1 VLNFSKMIKSSL
13 RIYAAVSLAMV
24 FWSLSFIWY
33 KEVFEFY
40 KPITLVVGRLT
51 ISSIF
56 LFVTVGLLMRKLTRV
71 RMGDLKYF
79 MLLAFFEPFLYFMGE
94 SFGMTMVSSTLAAVI
109 ISTIPL
115 FSPLGEFYIYKT
127 RVTLMNFIGILVSVV
142 GVGMVIFHQGF
153 GKLEANP
160 VGIALM
166 FLAVFAALGYSLTLR
181 KLTSTY
187 NVFTIITYQ
196 NTIAVIYFLPL
207 FFIFEF
213 NHFVSVGVTFKS
225 LMPLIKLGIFAS
237 TFAFLLFTYSVKHL
251 GVTKANS
258 FANAIP
264 VLTAI
269 FAYFL
274 LGETLSIIKITG
286 IAIVVFGLFLSQVPK
301 EHARRVF
308 AFIPVGLI
316 TRARLRKNE

>member
-1 VLNFSKMIKSSL
+1 MQKSSF
-13 RIYAAVSLAMV
+13 RIYVAVVFAMV

-51 ISSIF
+51 ISSVF
-56 LFVTVGLLMRKLTRV
+56 LFLVTGLMRKLTPV
-71 RMGDLKYF
+71 KYNDVKYF
-79 MLLAFFEPFLYFMGE
+79 LLLAFFEPFLYFVGE

-109 ISTIPL
+109 VSTIPL

-127 RVTLMNFIGILVSVV
+127 RITLMNFLGIVVSVV
-142 GVGMVIFHQGF
+142 GVGMVIFHRGLGQ
-153 GKLEANP
+153 LEANP

-166 FLAVFAALGYSLTLR
+166 FLAVVAALGYSLTLR
-181 KLTSTY
+181 KLTANY

-196 NTIAVIYFLPL
+196 NTLAILYFLPF

-213 NHFVSVGVTFKS
+213 KHFMSVGVTVKS
-225 LMPLIKLGIFAS
+225 VMPLIKLGIFAS

-274 LGETLSIIKITG
+274 LGEVLTLTKMLG
-286 IAIVVFGLFLSQVPK
+286 IGIVVLGLFLSQVPK
-301 EHARRVF
+301 EHARKVF

-316 TRARLRKNE
+316 TLARLKKKE

>member
-1 VLNFSKMIKSSL
+1 MQKKGFLV
-13 RIYAAVSLAMV
+13 YVAVVMAMV

-33 KEVFEFY
+33 KEVFVYY

-51 ISSIF
+51 ISTVF
-56 LFVTVGLLMRKLTRV
+56 LYLTVGLLMRKLNRV
-71 RMGDLKYF
+71 RIKDFKYF

-115 FSPLGEFYIYKT
+115 FSPLGEFYIYRN
-127 RVTLMNFIGILVSVV
+127 RVTLMNFIGILVSIV
-142 GVGMVIFHQGF
+142 GVTMVIFHQGF
-153 GKLEANP
+153 GRLEANP
-160 VGIALM
+160 IGIALM
-166 FLAVFAALGYSLTLR
+166 FIAVFAALGYSLTLR
-181 KLTSTY
+181 KLTASY

-196 NTIAVIYFLPL
+196 NSIAVIYFLPL

-213 NHFVSVGVTFKS
+213 KHFIGVGVS
-225 LMPLIKLGIFAS
+225 AQSVMPLVKLGIFAS

-264 VLTAI
+264 VLTAV

-274 LGETLSIIKITG
+274 LGETLSVVKITG
-286 IAIVVFGLFLSQVPK
+286 IAIVVFGLFLSQLPK
-301 EHARRVF
+301 EHAKRVF

-316 TRARLRKNE
+316 TRSRLRKNG

>member
-1 VLNFSKMIKSSL
+1 MIKNSL
-13 RIYAAVSLAMV
+13 KIYVAVSVAMI

-40 KPITLVVGRLT
+40 RPISLVVGRLL
-51 ISSIF
+51 ISTVF
-56 LFVTVGLLMRKLTRV
+56 LYITVGLIMGKLTKVRV
-71 RMGDLKYF
+71 SDFKYF

-109 ISTIPL
+109 VSTIPL
-115 FSPLGEFYIYKT
+115 FSPLAEFYIYRT
-127 RVTLMNFIGILVSVV
+127 RVSLMNFVGIVVSIV

-153 GKLEANP
+153 GNLEANP
-160 VGIALM
+160 FGIALM

-187 NVFTIITYQ
+187 NVFTITTYQ
-196 NTIAVIYFLPL
+196 NTLAVIYFLPL
-207 FFIFEF
+207 FFIFEYS
-213 NHFVSVGVTFKS
+213 HFMSVGVTLKS

-269 FAYFL
+269 FAYFI
-274 LGETLSIIKITG
+274 LGETLGIVKIMG

>member
-1 VLNFSKMIKSSL
+1 MKNDSIG
-13 RIYAAVSLAMV
+13 IYAATVLAMV

-33 KEVFEFY
+33 KEVFQFY
-40 KPITLVVGRLT
+40 KPITLVVGRLS
-51 ISSIF
+51 ISAIF
-56 LFVTVGLLMRKLTRV
+56 LFITVGLIMRKLTKIKAS
-71 RMGDLKYF
+71 DLKYF
-79 MLLAFFEPFLYFMGE
+79 LLLAFFEPFLYFMGE

-127 RVTLMNFIGILVSVV
+127 RVTLMNFVGIMVSVV

-166 FLAVFAALGYSLTLR
+166 ILAVFAALGYSLTLR
-181 KLTSTY
+181 KLTSAY

-196 NTIAVIYFLPL
+196 NTIAVIYFLPI
-207 FFIFEF
+207 FFLFEF
-213 NHFVSVGVTFKS
+213 NHFMSVGVTISS
-225 LMPLIKLGIFAS
+225 LMPLVKLGIFAS

-274 LGETLSIIKITG
+274 LGETLGIVKIAG
-286 IAIVVFGLFLSQVPK
+286 IAIVVLGLFLSQVPR

>member
-1 VLNFSKMIKSSL
+1 MIKNSL
-13 RIYAAVSLAMV
+13 KIYVAVSVAMI

-40 KPITLVVGRLT
+40 RPISLVVGRLL
-51 ISSIF
+51 ISTVF
-56 LFVTVGLLMRKLTRV
+56 LYITVGLIMGKLTKVRV
-71 RMGDLKYF
+71 SDFKYF

-109 ISTIPL
+109 VSTIPL
-115 FSPLGEFYIYKT
+115 FSPLGEFYIYRT
-127 RVTLMNFIGILVSVV
+127 RVSLMNFVGIVVSIV

-153 GKLEANP
+153 GNLEANP
-160 VGIALM
+160 IGIALM

-187 NVFTIITYQ
+187 NVFTITTYQ
-196 NTIAVIYFLPL
+196 NTLAVIYFLPL
-207 FFIFEF
+207 FFIFEYS
-213 NHFVSVGVTFKS
+213 HFMSVGVTLKS

-269 FAYFL
+269 FAYFI
-274 LGETLSIIKITG
+274 LGETLGIVKIMG

>member
-1 VLNFSKMIKSSL
+1 MIKNSL
-13 RIYAAVSLAMV
+13 KVYVAVSLTMV

-40 KPITLVVGRLT
+40 KPISMVLGRLL
-51 ISSIF
+51 ISTVF
-56 LFVTVGLLMRKLTRV
+56 LYITVGLIMGKLTKV
-71 RMGDLKYF
+71 RLSDFKYF
-79 MLLAFFEPFLYFMGE
+79 ILLAFFEPFLYFMGE

-115 FSPLGEFYIYKT
+115 FSPFAEFYVYKT
-127 RVTLMNFIGILVSVV
+127 RVSLMNFIGIVVSIV
-142 GVGMVIFHQGF
+142 GVGMVIFHKGF
-153 GKLEANP
+153 DKLEANP
-160 VGIALM
+160 IGIALM

-196 NTIAVIYFLPL
+196 NTLAMVYFLPL
-207 FFIFEF
+207 FFMFEYS
-213 NHFVSVGVTFKS
+213 HFISVGVTLKS

-237 TFAFLLFTYSVKHL
+237 TIAFLLFTYSVKHL
-251 GVTKANS
+251 GVTKANT

-269 FAYFL
+269 FAYFI
-274 LGETLSIIKITG
+274 LGETLGIVKIIG
-286 IAIVVFGLFLSQVPK
+286 IAMVVFGLFLSQVPK

>member
-1 VLNFSKMIKSSL
+1 MIKNSL
-13 RIYAAVSLAMV
+13 KIYVAVSVAMI

-40 KPITLVVGRLT
+40 RPISLVVGRLL
-51 ISSIF
+51 ISTVF
-56 LFVTVGLLMRKLTRV
+56 LYITVGLIMGKLTKVRV
-71 RMGDLKYF
+71 SDFKYF

-109 ISTIPL
+109 VSTIPL
-115 FSPLGEFYIYKT
+115 FSPLGEFYIYRT
-127 RVTLMNFIGILVSVV
+127 RVSLMNFVGIVVSIV

-153 GKLEANP
+153 GNLEANP
-160 VGIALM
+160 FGIALM

-187 NVFTIITYQ
+187 NVFTITTYQ
-196 NTIAVIYFLPL
+196 NTLAVIYFLPL
-207 FFIFEF
+207 FFIFEYS
-213 NHFVSVGVTFKS
+213 HFMSVGVTLKS

-269 FAYFL
+269 FAYFI
-274 LGETLSIIKITG
+274 LGETLGIVKIMG

>member
-1 VLNFSKMIKSSL
+1 MIKNSL
-13 RIYAAVSLAMV
+13 KVYVAVSVAMV

-40 KPITLVVGRLT
+40 KPISLVLGRLL
-51 ISSIF
+51 ISTGF
-56 LFVTVGLLMRKLTRV
+56 LYITVGLIMGKLTKV
-71 RMGDLKYF
+71 RLSDFKYF

-109 ISTIPL
+109 VSTIPL
-115 FSPLGEFYIYKT
+115 FSPLAEFYIYKT
-127 RVTLMNFIGILVSVV
+127 RVSLMNFVGIVVSIV

-153 GKLEANP
+153 GNLEANP
-160 VGIALM
+160 IGIVLM
-166 FLAVFAALGYSLTLR
+166 FLAVLAALGYSLTLR

-196 NTIAVIYFLPL
+196 NTLAVIYFLPL
-207 FFIFEF
+207 FFIFEYS
-213 NHFVSVGVTFKS
+213 HFMSVGVTLKS

-269 FAYFL
+269 FAYFI
-274 LGETLSIIKITG
+274 LGETLGMVKIMG

>member
-1 VLNFSKMIKSSL
+1 MIKNSIK
-13 RIYAAVSLAMV
+13 IYVAVSLAMV

-40 KPITLVVGRLT
+40 KPISLVVGRLL
-51 ISSIF
+51 ISTVF
-56 LFVTVGLLMRKLTRV
+56 LYITVGLIMGKLTKV
-71 RMGDLKYF
+71 RLSDFKYF

-109 ISTIPL
+109 VSTIPL
-115 FSPLGEFYIYKT
+115 FSPLAEFYIYKT
-127 RVTLMNFIGILVSVV
+127 RVLLMNFVGIVVSIF

-153 GKLEANP
+153 GNLEANP
-160 VGIALM
+160 IGIALM

-196 NTIAVIYFLPL
+196 NSLAVIYFLPL
-207 FFIFEF
+207 FFIFEYS
-213 NHFVSVGVTFKS
+213 HFMSVGVTLKS

-269 FAYFL
+269 FAYII
-274 LGETLSIIKITG
+274 LGETLGIVKIMG

>member
-1 VLNFSKMIKSSL
+1 MIKNSL
-13 RIYAAVSLAMV
+13 KVYVAVSLAMV

-40 KPITLVVGRLT
+40 KPISLVVGRLL
-51 ISSIF
+51 ISTVF
-56 LFVTVGLLMRKLTRV
+56 LYITVGLIMGKLTKV
-71 RMGDLKYF
+71 RLSDFKYF

-109 ISTIPL
+109 VSTIPL
-115 FSPLGEFYIYKT
+115 FSPLAEFYIYRT
-127 RVTLMNFIGILVSVV
+127 RVSLMNFVGIMVSIV

-153 GKLEANP
+153 GNLEANP
-160 VGIALM
+160 IGIALM

-196 NTIAVIYFLPL
+196 NTLAVIYFLPL
-207 FFIFEF
+207 FFIFEYS
-213 NHFVSVGVTFKS
+213 HFMSVGVTLKS

-269 FAYFL
+269 FAYFI
-274 LGETLSIIKITG
+274 LGETLGIVKIMG